1 MTQNPNNRRRLTAD
15 ELIALLVAL
24 AGIGTILWWA
34 LTHRQVTVSNNS
46 ASTTLPADNGGE
58 LEDPNN
64 IVQTFPLTASP
75 AARRA
80 VSGSPLPRSSNNDAT
95 LQPPLVAPVPVPPS
109 ALPDSASTS
118 LDAAVPV
125 VPATKASPSAAPLAA
140 TAPTAQPSPTSSTP
154 AFTDVP
160 DKYWGKDYITVL
172 KERGVLDDFGSGKF
186 DPNAPITRGEY
197 AKMLDRAFDRPV
209 SQQVLEFKDIP
220 TSYPRRVALD
230 KAVKMGFM
238 SGYSPTKF
246 APDEKIPRYQMQISL
261 AKGMNLTIPADAEK
275 TLAKYADVQALPKYA
290 RPKMGAA
297 IASGF
302 VIKDG
307 QNTKLQ
313 PVKSATRGEAAALVY
328 EALVKDGQIPAGK

>member
-1 MTQNPNNRRRLTAD
+1 MTQNPNSRRRLTAD
-15 ELIALLVAL
+15 ELIAMLVAL

-46 ASTTLPADNGGE
+46 AVTPLPADNWVE
-58 LEDPNN
+58 PEDPNN

-80 VSGSPLPRSSNNDAT
+80 LPGSPPPQSSSNDAP
-95 LQPPLVAPVPVPPS
+95 LQPPLAAPVIVPPV
-109 ALPDSASTS
+109 LPDSSSTS
-118 LDAAVPV
+118 LDTT
-125 VPATKASPSAAPLAA
+125 VPAAPASTASPSVAPLAA
-140 TAPTAQPSPTSSTP
+140 TVPTAKPSPTSSTP

-160 DKYWGKDYITVL
+160 DKYWGKDYITIL
-172 KERGVLDDFGSGKF
+172 KERGVLEDFGSGKF

-220 TSYPRRVALD
+220 TTYPRRVALD

-238 SGYSPTKF
+238 SGYPKARF

-261 AKGMNLTIPADAEK
+261 AKGMNLALPSDGEAV
-275 TLAKYADVQALPKYA
+275 LAKYPDAKELPAYA

-302 VIKDG
+302 VIKDD
-307 QNTKLQ
+307 QKTKLQ
-313 PVKSATRGEAAALVY
+313 PVKAATRGEAAALIY